1 MPRNRMSGTD
11 VERLLCGKSPENKAL
26 TPLAPV
32 LSAFHNVTWPTP
44 TEEAVTR
51 FAAEAAS
58 VARSPTGGAMLA
70 PSPPARRSRFLI
82 PVIPRRL
89 ATGLAG
95 VLLVS
100 GLAGVAVASDE
111 SAPGDILYGLD
122 RALESI
128 GVGAGG
134 ASERI
139 SEAWA
144 LFERGQVAEAVRHAS
159 QAVDAIGARDPA
171 ALPSTEASNA
181 ADALQSAAGRVG
193 TSNDNATSL
202 EVKAAV
208 AAMLTEMS
216 AMLQDPDLEGKD
228 FGQNV
233 AEIARS
239 IGTDNTPSS
248 SVPDLNAP
256 GSPESPG
263 PGYFDPASTPPFD
276 SPPGLIDD
284 STTSPTDPPG
294 KSGEAPGKTDSSPGK
309 SDEKPANPPTR
320 P

>member
-1 MPRNRMSGTD
+1 MSGTD

-32 LSAFHNVTWPTP
+32 LSAFHNVTWAEPN
-44 TEEAVTR
+44 EEAVTR
-51 FAAEAAS
+51 FASEAAS
-58 VARSPTGGAMLA
+58 VARSPTGGSLLA

-82 PVIPRRL
+82 PVIQRGL

-144 LFERGQVAEAVRHAS
+144 LLERGQVAEAVRHAS
-159 QAVDAIGARDPA
+159 QAVDVAGGPDPA
-171 ALPSTEASNA
+171 AQPSIETSNA
-181 ADALQSAAGRVG
+181 ADALRSAAGRVG
-193 TSNDNATSL
+193 AGSDDGTSL

-208 AAMLTEMS
+208 AAMLTEMA
-216 AMLQDPDLEGKD
+216 AMLEDPDLEGKD

-239 IGTDNTPSS
+239 IATDNTPSS
-248 SVPDLNAP
+248 SVPDQKVPGPP

-263 PGYFDPASTPPFD
+263 PGSSDPASTPPFD
-276 SPPGLIDD
+276 SPPGLTDD
-284 STTSPTDPPG
+284 SATTPADPPG

-309 SDEKPANPPTR
+309 SGENQANPPTR

>member
-1 MPRNRMSGTD
+1 MSGND

-32 LSAFHNVTWPTP
+32 LSAFHSVTWAEPTD
-44 TEEAVTR
+44 EAVTR
-51 FAAEAAS
+51 FASEAAS
-58 VARSPTGGAMLA
+58 VARSTTGGSLLT

-82 PVIPRRL
+82 PVIQRGL

-111 SAPGDILYGLD
+111 AAPGDFLYGLD
-122 RALESI
+122 RALESL

-134 ASERI
+134 APERL

-159 QAVDAIGARDPA
+159 QAVDVVGGPDPA

-181 ADALQSAAGRVG
+181 ADALRSAAGRIG
-193 TSNDNATSL
+193 TGSDNATSL

-208 AAMLTEMS
+208 AAMLTEMA
-216 AMLQDPDLEGKD
+216 AMLEDPDLEGKD

-248 SVPDLNAP
+248 SVPDQNVP
-256 GSPESPG
+256 GPPGSPG
-263 PGYFDPASTPPFD
+263 PGNSDPPSAPPFD
-276 SPPGLIDD
+276 SPPGVIDD
-284 STTSPTDPPG
+284 SATTPADPPG

-309 SDEKPANPPTR
+309 SDENPANPPTR